1 MNDKQRNTIRERLL
15 EERRDT
21 LEALAEFDD
30 RFRERLEQGDDDLS
44 KYPLHMADEGTDT
57 MEQEKEFLLASN
69 EGRQLLE
76 IEDAL
81 RVLYKQP
88 EDFGTCDR
96 CGREIGMERLD
107 IVPWARLC
115 IDCKK
120 AVEEGAD
127 GDQAGGASAA

>member
-1 MNDKQRNTIRERLL
+1 MNDTQREKIRERLL
-15 EERRDT
+15 EERTST
-21 LEALAEFDD
+21 LEALADFDE
-30 RFRERLEQGDDDLS
+30 RFRERVEAQSDGDLS

-69 EGRQLLE
+69 EGRQLME

-96 CGREIGMERLD
+96 CGGEISMERLD
-107 IVPWARLC
+107 VVPWAKMC
-115 IDCKK
+115 IDCKN
-120 AVEEGAD
+120 AVE
-127 GDQAGGASAA
+127 AGEASPAA